1 MKILAIASLL
11 SLSSVA
17 MASFD
22 FSFECVDQYDGSP
35 VLSMEV
41 SASGIG
47 AFSFDQSYSMV
58 PMQVASQYA
67 DYGSIFVSFAEKFSG
82 DVRYQLYLN
91 MASGDQWNGEL
102 KDERGDFTLVSCHDR
117 LNMKPLK

>member
-1 MKILAIASLL
+1 MKKFLIAPLALL
-11 SLSSVA
+11 IVSA
-17 MASFD
+17 QASFD

-47 AFSFDQSYSMV
+47 EFSFDQSYSMV
-58 PMQVASQYA
+58 PMKVSSQYA
-67 DYGSIFVSFAEKFSG
+67 DYGSIFVAFAESYSG
-82 DVRYQLYLN
+82 EVRYQLYLD
-91 MASGDQWNGEL
+91 MAAGDNWNGEL
-102 KDERGDFTLVSCHDR
+102 KDDRGDFTLVTCTDR